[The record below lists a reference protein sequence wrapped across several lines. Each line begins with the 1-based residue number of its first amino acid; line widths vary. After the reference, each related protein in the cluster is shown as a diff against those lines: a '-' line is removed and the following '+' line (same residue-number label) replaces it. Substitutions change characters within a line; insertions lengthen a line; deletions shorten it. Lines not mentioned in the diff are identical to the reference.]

1 MSDRTPDPEDAERL
15 TAATRRLVD
24 LVRRT
29 QASGETAAQA
39 LAALERAAELLEP
52 HAHPGPWS
60 QRMLNF
66 EFVNAPIGKPTDF
79 AEFFPYSP
87 LIGPRNPLSPLAELA
102 IRDGR
107 VHGRVR
113 FGAPYVGPPAS
124 VHGGVIAALFDE
136 LLGCA
141 NIASEVGGMT
151 GTLSIRYRQ
160 PTPVGVE
167 LRLESWVERVEG
179 RKVFARGTIHHGDS
193 LTAEAEGV
201 FIQGSMQRL
210 AERVDAA
217 ARDAAK

>member
-1 MSDRTPDPEDAERL
+1 MSRHEPDPGAAERL
-15 TAATRRLVD
+15 TSAARRIVD

-29 QASGETAAQA
+29 NASGESAEQA
-39 LAALERAAELLEP
+39 LAALERAAELLEA
-52 HAHPGPWS
+52 HAHPGPWA
-60 QRMLNF
+60 QRTLGF
-66 EFVNAPIGKPTDF
+66 EGALAPIGKPHDF
-79 AEFFPYSP
+79 TEFFPYSP
-87 LIGPRNPLSPLAELA
+87 LIGSRNPLAPPATFE
-102 IRDGR
+102 IRGGR
-107 VHGRVR
+107 VHGSVR
-113 FGAPYVGPPAS
+113 FGAAYVGPPAS

-141 NIASEVGGMT
+141 NLASEVGGMT
-151 GTLSIRYRQ
+151 GTLSIRYRE

-179 RKVFARGTIHHGDS
+179 RKVFARGTIHHGET

-217 ARDAAK
+217 ARDGAK